1 MDHSGIKTEPDLRD
15 RGTDDTQMA
24 DGRPSYKSWKKKYR
38 KMRITFDHRM
48 RESEELHS
56 LEQKAMRTA
65 KRLAIENDR
74 LMDLLLDINE
84 SPQIPFERRID
95 LNLED
100 DEDEDETDSD
110 NSDTTQKP
118 TKSLKK
124 LIQEV
129 PHQSYEEYVQR
140 FPELRE
146 DLEPADLQ
154 THPTAFLSA
163 DDVDEY
169 LHQLDMRLG
178 LKPKPTLAPSAVGT
192 NVPVNP
198 PANFAL
204 RNPTSVYNWLR
215 RHAPKTFLQDLEKEK
230 DKDKDDREKEDGRKR
245 KGGSRKRQSTVG
257 RKEKEKERDKET
269 TEPMDWDD
277 EVGYDAPTLG
287 AIKGKRKRDEDPGY
301 RPKGGSSRPT
311 KKPPTMPIR
320 KTYVVEHLDPELGPW
335 SELEYTAIARETARV
350 GGTFVLSSLPP
361 QLAAALPPKLTAE
374 PALRAETRGVE
385 ELYPGEQRK
394 RGFV

>member
-1 MDHSGIKTEPDLRD
+1 MRFNITMDHSGIKTEPGLRD
-15 RGTDDTQMA
+15 RLHDDAQMA
-24 DGRPSYKSWKKKYR
+24 DARPSYKSWKKKYR
-38 KMRITFDHRM
+38 KMRITFDQRM
-48 RESEELHS
+48 RESEDLHA

-95 LNLED
+95 LNLD
-100 DEDEDETDSD
+100 DEDDDETDSD
-110 NSDTTQKP
+110 NSETTQKP

-140 FPELRE
+140 NPKLQE
-146 DLEPADLQ
+146 DLEPEDPQ
-154 THPTAFLSA
+154 THPTSFLTA

-169 LHQLDMRLG
+169 LYQLDMRLG
-178 LKPKPTLAPSAVGT
+178 LKPKPTLAPSYLGT
-192 NVPVNP
+192 NTAPNP

-230 DKDKDDREKEDGRKR
+230 DKDKDDRDKEDGRKR
-245 KGGSRKRQSTVG
+245 KGGASKKRQSTAS
-257 RKEKEKERDKET
+257 RKEKEREKET
-269 TEPMDWDD
+269 AESMDWDD
-277 EVGYDAPTLG
+277 EPGYEAPAAGGTL
-287 AIKGKRKRDEDPGY
+287 KGKRKRDEDPGY

-311 KKPPTMPIR
+311 KKR
-320 KTYVVEHLDPELGPW
+320 KSKDLNVQP
-335 SELEYTAIARETARV
+335 SK
-350 GGTFVLSSLPP
+350 
-361 QLAAALPPKLTAE
+361 PPKA
-374 PALRAETRGVE
+374 
-385 ELYPGEQRK
+385 RK
-394 RGFV
+394 SLL